1 MPTSFRIELVVLM
14 VANLV
19 LVCLWEYFIVN
30 GSIAAKLC
38 SKKNK
43 ISVAREKSTSSQRA
57 TKHMDFIRD
66 IMESDDA
73 NTSDQSESKHVDS
86 EQIGMETA

>member
-19 LVCLWEYFIVN
+19 LVCAWEYFIVN
-30 GSIAAKLC
+30 GSFA
-38 SKKNK
+38 SKMCNK
-43 ISVAREKSTSSQRA
+43 VNMISVEGEELTSSQKA
-57 TKHMDFIRD
+57 TKHMESARD

-73 NTSDQSESKHVDS
+73 NTSDQSESRHLDS
-86 EQIGMETA
+86 EQIGTETA